1 MLGHTPR
8 GLAHVQADPVMNEV
22 VARWGWLAVVL
33 LGIALYAPSLTF
45 SDFHYDDEDVV
56 VENPAIHTLR
66 HPGRFFLDPSTG
78 GAPGADPQD
87 QDHGYRPLVT
97 LSFALNYAW
106 SGADGRGYRAVNL
119 VIHLVTAV
127 LTIGLCRALGLSAVA
142 AWLAGVA
149 MVAHPVHVQ
158 IVEYISSRS
167 SGLSAALVV
176 GAAWAYLSF
185 RRGGAW
191 RRYVLALAL
200 GASALLAKESAVVL
214 PALLAVIEWVGP
226 WRTGS
231 MAARRRWRYVLPFV
245 ALSGVF
251 LWFRLE
257 VFGSTLREVAIE
269 RAVGLTAALTG
280 LRIAAAH
287 ALLWVYPSSLSIDQ
301 PLPLAEHVWTG
312 PMVVAFGIVAAG
324 AGLVWYGVRSRS
336 PVLVVGPTWFIV
348 SLLPSLALPFV
359 TTRALL
365 FEHRA
370 YAADV
375 GLAMVTA
382 WAGLTL
388 YERASGSARRLVV
401 GVAVAVAVTWS
412 VLTVTYAATW
422 ATHASAWAHAARLA
436 PDSLTSQYNLGV
448 TLFREGRED
457 DALAAFLLARE
468 LNPAYKDVSL
478 YVDALRLKRRDWLSV
493 IIANQ
498 AIIRRDPKREAAHF
512 NLGVAF
518 QKLGAMDEAKAS
530 YQAAIA
536 LWPGRAQAHSNLG
549 VIFLEDNRL
558 DTAID
563 HFQRALSVDPSSI
576 DPRYNLATVYMR
588 AGEKEKARGQYID
601 LLRLLPETSANDGY
615 RSAVKEQLAALDRP
629 SKPGR

>member
-1 MLGHTPR
+1 M
-8 GLAHVQADPVMNEV
+8 MNEV
-22 VARWGWLAVVL
+22 VTRWGWLAVVL
-33 LGIALYAPSLTF
+33 LGITLYAPSLTF
-45 SDFHYDDEDVV
+45 SEFHFDDEDVI
-56 VENPAIHTLR
+56 VENSAIHTLR
-66 HPGRFFLDPSTG
+66 HPTRFFLDPSTG
-78 GAPGADPQD
+78 RTPDADPHD

-97 LSFALNYAW
+97 LSFALDYAW

-119 VIHLVTAV
+119 VIHLATAV
-127 LTIGLCRALGLSAVA
+127 LTIGLCRALGLSASA

-158 IVEYISSRS
+158 IVDYISSRS

-191 RRYVLALAL
+191 RHYVLALTL
-200 GASALLAKESAVVL
+200 GASALLAKESAAVL

-226 WRTGS
+226 WRTGLTLT
-231 MAARRRWRYVLPFV
+231 RRRWRYLLPFFV
-245 ALSGVF
+245 LSGVF
-251 LWFRLE
+251 LGLRLG
-257 VFGSTLREVAIE
+257 VFGSILREVAIE
-269 RAVGLTAALTG
+269 RAVGFTAALTG
-280 LRIAAAH
+280 LRVLAAH
-287 ALLWVYPSSLSIDQ
+287 ALLWVYPFPLSLDH

-312 PMVVAFGIVAAG
+312 PMLVAFGIVAAG
-324 AGLVWYGVRSRS
+324 AALVLYGVRSRS

-359 TTRALL
+359 TIRSLL

-375 GLAMVTA
+375 GLAMLTA
-382 WAGLTL
+382 VAGLTL

-401 GVAVAVAVTWS
+401 GVGMAVVVTWS
-412 VLTVTYAATW
+412 VLTVAYEATW
-422 ATHASAWAHAARLA
+422 KTHTGAWAHAVRLA
-436 PDSLTSQYNLGV
+436 PDSLTAQYYLGE
-448 TLFREGRED
+448 TLFREGRD
-457 DALAAFLLARE
+457 DEALAAFLRARE
-468 LNPAYKDVSL
+468 LNPFYKDIAF
-478 YVDALRLKRRDWLSV
+478 YVDALRRKHRDWLRV
-493 IIANQ
+493 IVANRS
-498 AIIRRDPKREAAHF
+498 ILRRDPKREAAHF

-518 QKLGAMDEAKAS
+518 QKLGATDEAKAS

-549 VIFLEDNRL
+549 VIFLEENRL

-563 HFQRALSVDPSSI
+563 HFQQALSVDPSSI
-576 DPRYNLATVYMR
+576 EARYNLATTYTR

-601 LLRLLPETSANDGY
+601 LLRLLPETSANYEY
-615 RSAVKEQLAALDRP
+615 RTTVKEQLAGLER
-629 SKPGR
+629 SLKPGR

>member
-1 MLGHTPR
+1 M
-8 GLAHVQADPVMNEV
+8 MNEAV
-22 VARWGWLAVVL
+22 TRWGWLAVVVM
-33 LGIALYAPSLTF
+33 GIALYAPSLTF
-45 SDFHYDDEDVV
+45 SDFHYDDEDVI
-56 VENPAIHTLR
+56 VENSAIHTLR
-66 HPGRFFLDPSTG
+66 HPDRFFLDPSTG
-78 GAPGADPQD
+78 RAPGADPQD

-119 VIHLVTAV
+119 AMHVATAV
-127 LTIGLCRALGLSAVA
+127 LTIGLCRALGLSVLA

-176 GAAWAYLSF
+176 GAAWAYLVF
-185 RRGGAW
+185 RRDGA
-191 RRYVLALAL
+191 RRSYGLALTL

-214 PALLAVIEWVGP
+214 PALLAVIEGVGP

-231 MAARRRWRYVLPFV
+231 MATRRRWRYVLPFV

-251 LWFRLE
+251 LWLRLG
-257 VFGSTLREVAIE
+257 VFGSILREVAGE

-280 LRIAAAH
+280 FRILAAH
-287 ALLWVYPSSLSIDQ
+287 ALLWGYPSSLSIDH
-301 PLPLAEHVWTG
+301 PLPLTEHVWTG
-312 PMVVAFGIVAAG
+312 STVVAFGIVAAG

-336 PVLVVGPTWFIV
+336 PVLVVGPTWFMV
-348 SLLPSLALPFV
+348 SLLPSLALPLV

-375 GLAMVTA
+375 GLAMLTV
-382 WAGLTL
+382 WAGLAL
-388 YERASGSARRLVV
+388 YERLRGSARPLVV
-401 GVAVAVAVTWS
+401 GMGAAVAVTWS

-422 ATHASAWAHAARLA
+422 TTHASAWAHAARLA

-457 DALAAFLLARE
+457 DALAAFLRARE

-478 YVDALRLKRRDWLSV
+478 YVDALRWKRRDWLRV
-493 IIANQ
+493 ITANQ
-498 AIIRRDPKREAAHF
+498 AVLKGDPKREAAHF

-518 QKLGAMDEAKAS
+518 QKLGALDEAKAS
-530 YQAAIA
+530 YEAAIA

-549 VIFLEDNRL
+549 VIFLEENRI
-558 DTAID
+558 DAAID
-563 HFQRALSVDPSSI
+563 HFRQALSVDPSSI
-576 DPRYNLATVYMR
+576 EARYNLATAYTR
-588 AGEKEKARGQYID
+588 TGEREKARGQYIE
-601 LLRLLPETSANDGY
+601 LLRLMPETSANDGY
-615 RSAVKEQLAALDRP
+615 RSAVKEQLSALDRP
-629 SKPGR
+629 STPGR

>member
-1 MLGHTPR
+1 M
-8 GLAHVQADPVMNEV
+8 MNEV
-22 VARWGWLAVVL
+22 VTRWGWLAVLV

-56 VENPAIHTLR
+56 VENPAVHTLR
-66 HPGRFFLDPSTG
+66 HPGRFFVDPSTG
-78 GAPGADPQD
+78 TAPGADSQN

-97 LSFALNYAW
+97 WSFALNYAW

-119 VIHLVTAV
+119 AIHLATAV
-127 LTIGLCRALGLSAVA
+127 LTIGLCRALGLSAWA
-142 AWLAGVA
+142 AWFAGVA
-149 MVAHPVHVQ
+149 MAAHPVHVQ
-158 IVEYISSRS
+158 IVDYISSRS

-176 GAAWAYLSF
+176 GAAWAYLVF
-185 RRGGAW
+185 RRSGA
-191 RRYVLALAL
+191 RRHYVLALVL
-200 GASALLAKESAVVL
+200 GVSALLAKESAVVL

-245 ALSGVF
+245 VLSGVF
-251 LWFRLE
+251 LWLRLGM
-257 VFGSTLREVAIE
+257 FGSTLREVAGE
-269 RAVGLTAALTG
+269 RAVGLTAVLTG
-280 LRIAAAH
+280 LRILVAH
-287 ALLWVYPSSLSIDQ
+287 ALLWVYPSSLSIDH
-301 PLPLAEHVWTG
+301 PLPLTEHVWTG

-324 AGLVWYGVRSRS
+324 AGLVLYGVRLRS
-336 PVLVVGPTWFIV
+336 PALVVGPTWFIV

-375 GLAMVTA
+375 GLAMLTA

-388 YERASGSARRLVV
+388 YERAGGPARRLVV
-401 GVAVAVAVTWS
+401 GVGMAVAVTWS

-422 ATHASAWAHAARLA
+422 KTHASAWAHAARLA

-457 DALAAFLLARE
+457 DALAVFLRARE

-478 YVDALRLKRRDWLSV
+478 YVDALRRKRRDWLRV
-493 IIANQ
+493 ITANQ
-498 AIIRRDPKREAAHF
+498 AILKGDPKREAAHF

-549 VIFLEDNRL
+549 VIFLEESRIDP
-558 DTAID
+558 AID
-563 HFQRALSVDPSSI
+563 HFRQALSVDPSSS
-576 DPRYNLATVYMR
+576 DARYNLATAYTR
-588 AGEKEKARGQYID
+588 AGEKEKAREQYIEI
-601 LLRLLPETSANDGY
+601 LRLLPETSANDGY
-615 RSAVKEQLAALDRP
+615 RSAVKEHLAALDRP

>member
-1 MLGHTPR
+1 
-8 GLAHVQADPVMNEV
+8 MNEV
-22 VARWGWLAVVL
+22 VTRWGWLAVVL

-66 HPGRFFLDPSTG
+66 YPGRFFLDPSTG
-78 GAPGADPQD
+78 MAPGSDSQSQD
-87 QDHGYRPLVT
+87 YGYRPLVT

-119 VIHLVTAV
+119 VIHLATAV

-191 RRYVLALAL
+191 RHYVLALTL
-200 GASALLAKESAVVL
+200 GAAALLAKESAAVL

-226 WRTGS
+226 WRTDL
-231 MAARRRWRYVLPFV
+231 MVTRRRWRYLLPFFV
-245 ALSGVF
+245 MSGVF
-251 LWFRLE
+251 LGLRLG
-257 VFGSTLREVAIE
+257 VFGSILREVAVE
-269 RAVGLTAALTG
+269 RAVGLTAVFTG
-280 LRIAAAH
+280 LRILAAH
-287 ALLWVYPSSLSIDQ
+287 ALLWVYPSFLSIDH
-301 PLPLAEHVWTG
+301 PLPLDEHLWTG
-312 PMVVAFGIVAAG
+312 PMLVALGIVAVG
-324 AGLVWYGVRSRS
+324 AGLVLYGVRTRS

-375 GLAMVTA
+375 GLAMLTV
-382 WAGLTL
+382 WAGRAL
-388 YERASGSARRLVV
+388 YERARGSTRRLVV
-401 GVAVAVAVTWS
+401 GAAMAVAVTWS

-422 ATHASAWAHAARLA
+422 TTHASAWAHAARLA

-457 DALAAFLLARE
+457 EALAAFLRARE
-468 LNPAYKDVSL
+468 LNPAYKDVAL
-478 YVDALRLKRRDWLSV
+478 YVDALRRKRLDWLRV
-493 IIANQ
+493 IAANQ
-498 AIIRRDPKREAAHF
+498 AILKGDPKREAAHF

-549 VIFLEDNRL
+549 VIFLEESRI

-563 HFQRALSVDPSSI
+563 HFRQALGADPSSS
-576 DPRYNLATVYMR
+576 DARYNLATAYTR
-588 AGEKEKARGQYID
+588 AGEKEKARGQYIEI
-601 LLRLLPETSANDGY
+601 LRLLPETSENDGY
-615 RSAVKEQLAALDRP
+615 RSAVKEQLVALDRP